1 MKKDR
6 TVGNNSMNDKNA
18 FDNENNDFRIITIH
32 SRDALSSQH
41 YMDNDKMSEAYVNSK
56 MAEKCNFSQGDIV
69 YLESDEGKKKVQLNV
84 DDMVGDNIVMMY
96 VGWWKRNGNPN
107 YIINSGI
114 SDIGGQVT
122 YNETFVR
129 IVKA

>member
-1 MKKDR
+1 M
-6 TVGNNSMNDKNA
+6 A
-18 FDNENNDFRIITIH
+18 
-32 SRDALSSQH
+32 
-41 YMDNDKMSEAYVNSK
+41 EAYINNK
-56 MAEKCNFSQGDIV
+56 MAEKHSFSDGDVV
-69 YLESDEGKKKVQLNV
+69 YLESDEGKIKVQLKV

-129 IVKA
+129 IIKA